1 MSSTGRGPAAGRGR
15 SRLRLVTGPPS
26 GSPDPR
32 SGGDDLLDPSVRR
45 FSGRDPERGPERATP
60 GRRPAPRGSGAPPAR
75 REPPRRRP
83 EPDGHDPDTE
93 YWYAEGREAHEA
105 VVEEYVDD
113 PQGDLDAPSSRRSGT
128 GPTARERR
136 TGAGRTGAT
145 GRTGAGTA
153 RSGRTGAG
161 QPGSSRTRAGR
172 AAEGR
177 DVADRTAAGRGAR
190 PTAPRGGTSRGA
202 TANPRSDTSRTS
214 RATPHGATPRV
225 GTARGGTTARTG
237 TTRGG
242 TARAGAQRGTGVAR
256 NPTRGTASRAEPVRV
271 HPARRAQ
278 PARGGPPRARAGAA
292 RRGLGGAAARTPR
305 PFVLASP
312 RRRVRVAVVLMV
324 AVLVVIAARLAQLQG
339 FASSTY
345 AEQAEQQ
352 RLRKSVLPADRGMIT
367 DRHGDRLAQDI
378 EQRAVYA
385 DPLLMTPGQISD
397 AARRLAPVLGK
408 SENELRSSMTSNEKA
423 RFVYLGRGLDR
434 SVGDEVTELDLH
446 GIGVLE
452 ERGRWYSLRTL
463 GANFVGFTNY
473 GDNDAIV
480 GRAGLELAY
489 DSVLRGTDGRRQIE
503 ADPSGR
509 EIPSA
514 QSMEKEPLDGS
525 TLRLTIDNDIQWQAQ
540 RELAEAVR
548 TSEADGGTIVVM
560 KPRTGELLAM
570 ADAPQFDPNNITE
583 RDMDAIGNRS
593 TGQAFEPGS
602 VNKVITMAAALDR
615 GLIDAMTPITV
626 PPSIERGRYTITDS
640 EKHGT
645 EHLTAAGVLARSSNI
660 GTVLVAEKVGKQP
673 LEEMMRAFG
682 LGAVTELDFPG
693 ETAGALTSASQWSES
708 QAATIA
714 YGQGMSATALQMAS
728 VYATVANGGMRVA
741 PRLVDAVIKPDGEVQ
756 ETSHAPERRVVSP
769 ETAATLT
776 RMLEAVAT
784 EEGTAPLA
792 EVAGYRVAGKTGTAT
807 RYDPVSHRYDGYV
820 SSFVGFAPADDPQV
834 VVEVV
839 LDNPRTVYYGGQVAA
854 PVFAEVMKFAL
865 TTLGVPPPGTRPDQ
879 LDLDLDR

>member
-15 SRLRLVTGPPS
+15 SRLRLVTGPPA

-83 EPDGHDPDTE
+83 EPDGHDPATE
-93 YWYAEGREAHEA
+93 YWYPEDPEAYEA

-113 PQGDLDAPSSRRSGT
+113 PQSDLRAPASRRSGT

-136 TGAGRTGAT
+136 TGAGRTGA
-145 GRTGAGTA
+145 GAA

-172 AAEGR
+172 TAEGR
-177 DVADRTAAGRGAR
+177 DGTDRTAAGRAAR
-190 PTAPRGGTSRGA
+190 PTASRGGTSRGA
-202 TANPRSDTSRTS
+202 TANPRTDTSRV
-214 RATPHGATPRV
+214 TPHGAT
-225 GTARGGTTARTG
+225 ARAG
-237 TTRGG
+237 TTRASTPRAGTTRAG
-242 TARAGAQRGTGVAR
+242 TARAGTQRGAAVPR
-256 NPTRGTASRAEPVRV
+256 NPTRSTASRTEPVRV
-271 HPARRAQ
+271 QPARRARSS
-278 PARGGPPRARAGAA
+278 RGGPPRGRAGAA
-292 RRGLGGAAARTPR
+292 RRGLGGAAGRTPR

-352 RLRKSVLPADRGMIT
+352 LRRKSVLPADRGMIT
-367 DRHGDRLAQDI
+367 DRHGGRLAQDI

-385 DPLLMTPGQISD
+385 DPLLMTPSQISD
-397 AARRLAPVLGK
+397 AARRLAPVVGR
-408 SENELRSSMTSNEKA
+408 SENELRSLMTSNAKE

-434 SVGDEVTELDLH
+434 SVGDEVTELDLY

-463 GANFVGFTNY
+463 GANFVGFANY
-473 GDNDAIV
+473 GDNDTIV
-480 GRAGLELAY
+480 GRAGLEQAY

-514 QSMEKEPLDGS
+514 QNMEKEPLDGS

-548 TSEADGGTIVVM
+548 TYEADGGTIVVM

-583 RDMDAIGNRS
+583 RDLDAIGNRS

-640 EKHGT
+640 EPHGT

-660 GTVLVAEKVGKQP
+660 GTVLIAEKVGNQR

-741 PRLVDAVIKPDGEVQ
+741 PRLVDAVITPDGEVQ
-756 ETSHAPERRVVSP
+756 ETAHEPERRVVSP

-776 RMLEAVAT
+776 RMLEEVAT
-784 EEGTAPLA
+784 EDGTAPLA

-807 RYDPVSHRYDGYV
+807 RYDPVSERYDGYV

-839 LDNPRTVYYGGQVAA
+839 LDNPRTGYYGGQVAA

-865 TTLGVPPPGTRPDQ
+865 TTLGVPPPGTRPDS
-879 LDLDLDR
+879 LVLDLDR

>member
-1 MSSTGRGPAAGRGR
+1 M
-15 SRLRLVTGPPS
+15 
-26 GSPDPR
+26 
-32 SGGDDLLDPSVRR
+32 
-45 FSGRDPERGPERATP
+45 
-60 GRRPAPRGSGAPPAR
+60 
-75 REPPRRRP
+75 
-83 EPDGHDPDTE
+83 
-93 YWYAEGREAHEA
+93 
-105 VVEEYVDD
+105 
-113 PQGDLDAPSSRRSGT
+113 
-128 GPTARERR
+128 
-136 TGAGRTGAT
+136 
-145 GRTGAGTA
+145 
-153 RSGRTGAG
+153 
-161 QPGSSRTRAGR
+161 
-172 AAEGR
+172 
-177 DVADRTAAGRGAR
+177 
-190 PTAPRGGTSRGA
+190 
-202 TANPRSDTSRTS
+202 
-214 RATPHGATPRV
+214 
-225 GTARGGTTARTG
+225 
-237 TTRGG
+237 
-242 TARAGAQRGTGVAR
+242 
-256 NPTRGTASRAEPVRV
+256 
-271 HPARRAQ
+271 
-278 PARGGPPRARAGAA
+278 
-292 RRGLGGAAARTPR
+292 
-305 PFVLASP
+305 
-312 RRRVRVAVVLMV
+312 RVAVVLMV

-345 AEQAEQQ
+345 AEQAEEQ
-352 RLRKSVLPADRGMIT
+352 LRHRSVLPADRGMII
-367 DRHGDRLAQDI
+367 DRRGGRLAHDI

-385 DPLLMTPGQISD
+385 DPLLMTPSQIGD

-408 SENELRSSMTSNEKA
+408 SENELRSRMTANAKK
-423 RFVYLGRGLDR
+423 RFVYLDRGLDR
-434 SVGDEVTELDLH
+434 SVGEEVTELDLH

-452 ERGRWYSLRTL
+452 ERGRWYSLREL

-473 GDNDAIV
+473 GDKDAIV
-480 GRAGLELAY
+480 GRAGLEQAY

-548 TSEADGGTIVVM
+548 TYEADGGTIVVM

-583 RDMDAIGNRS
+583 RDLDAIGNRS

-640 EKHGT
+640 EPHGT

-660 GTVLVAEKVGKQP
+660 GTVLIAEKVGNQR

-693 ETAGALTSASQWSES
+693 ETAGALTSASEWSES

-741 PRLVDAVIKPDGEVQ
+741 PRLVDAVISPDGEEQ
-756 ETSHAPERRVVSP
+756 ETAHEPERRVVSP

-776 RMLEAVAT
+776 RMLEEVAT
-784 EEGTAPLA
+784 EDGTAPLA

-807 RYDPVSHRYDGYV
+807 RYDPVSERYDGYV

-839 LDNPRTVYYGGQVAA
+839 LDNPRTRYYGGQVAA

-865 TTLGVPPPGTRPDQ
+865 TTLGVPPPGTRPDS
-879 LDLDLDR
+879 LVLDLDR